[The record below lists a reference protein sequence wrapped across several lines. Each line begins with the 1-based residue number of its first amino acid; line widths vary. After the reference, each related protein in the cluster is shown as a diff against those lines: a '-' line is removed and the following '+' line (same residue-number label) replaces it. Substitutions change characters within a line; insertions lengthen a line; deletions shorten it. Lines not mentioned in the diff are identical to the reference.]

1 MTFQLHVLLESKSA
15 WRDDTE
21 TPASPANIHSDL
33 NVLWLEQMQDTI
45 DNF

>member
-1 MTFQLHVLLESKSA
+1 MAFQLHVLLESKSA

-21 TPASPANIHSDL
+21 TAASSARTHSDH
-33 NVLWLEQMQDTI
+33 NVLRLEQMQDTI